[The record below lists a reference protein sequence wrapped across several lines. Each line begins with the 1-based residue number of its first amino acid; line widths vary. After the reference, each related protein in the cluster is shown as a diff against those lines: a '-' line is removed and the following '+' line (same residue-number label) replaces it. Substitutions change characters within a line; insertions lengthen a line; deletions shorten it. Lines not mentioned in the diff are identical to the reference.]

1 MLFDNAKAFFF
12 QTNRLQKSVLLSVF
26 LFTIVT
32 HMLTPFWVI
41 ILTNH
46 LDQSLYVAGLV
57 VSLKG
62 VSNRVFSLYG
72 GWLGDRISAFHLIL
86 IALLMRA
93 VALFVLFY
101 DINLYTVVLCSQ
113 IIGITSG
120 MFHPVVRKA
129 LYASVNE
136 RIGLETLIT
145 LRLIGFNAAVA
156 IAPVLGAYFLLDFS
170 AVGASILAA
179 ILIALVLMMIAIR
192 SQFESVNTANSV
204 PSMERLIG
212 TYHSIKSIFPFAF
225 LFMVLYSTLLFTFTD
240 YVEGTVNSQFLALC
254 FSVNAIVVIVL
265 QGAASKIPEH
275 RILPLIYLFF
285 SGYFVLLSLSSIS
298 TNMVLIYG
306 LVLMSTISVSLSE
319 ILYSF
324 RFEYMLTKLSGGS
337 ALAFGAAN
345 CIMFLP
351 ALIANLVGSFVVTK
365 FDYVTWWAALTAIS
379 VGLSLY
385 FIQKSISPNT
395 RKVNFER

>member
-41 ILTNH
+41 ILTNT

-57 VSLKG
+57 VSLKE
-62 VSNRVFSLYG
+62 VSNRIFSLYG

-120 MFHPVVRKA
+120 MFHPVARKA

-192 SQFESVNTANSV
+192 RQFESVNTANSV
-204 PSMERLIG
+204 PSMERLID
-212 TYHSIKSIFPFAF
+212 TYRSIKSIFPFAF

-240 YVEGTVNSQFLALC
+240 YVEGAINSQFLALC

-337 ALAFGAAN
+337 ALAFGTAN

-365 FDYVTWWAALTAIS
+365 FDYVTWWTALTAIS